1 MSLSEE
7 EFNQVLAQ
15 ISEAQTA
22 TQKQQEDK
30 SAAHLPASYAKG
42 IEPLLNM
49 VTSSLADIPAGYAG
63 LGKALFYGADAGVET
78 LRNVQDALTYKPQ
91 TAYGREGVEELANS
105 PAVKWLN
112 DAVET
117 VRTKAGDRGYEVT
130 GGSPL
135 AGAIA
140 TVVPEGVL
148 ELAGVGLGRRLM
160 PKDQFFDANGLPSEA
175 LAQELR
181 KLGIDYDDL
190 STEAR
195 ALIPNSP
202 PGRIGGRDNAA
213 RGALM
218 PSAAAQVKTGNEP
231 TLAGS
236 SPKVT
241 STKLGLGEPS
251 LLPYPNAQK
260 AADLMDDPGLIQMI
274 KTATPETRAAMLEM
288 LDIRR
293 RTQGNARASQSIRST
308 DVSGGAVVDRIEYLA
323 EIAGQNRSRLDEI
336 ANKEL
341 AGVQTNVAPVAEAYF
356 ELLNKSRV
364 RLNDDGSFNFEDSIF
379 KPAPGAQSILNRM
392 NDVLSKDTVDAGELH
407 IMKRQL
413 DELIAETKGKAGA
426 TGNAGSFLARMRAE
440 INAAIRSINPEYA
453 AVNDELSQTLTVFD
467 DLNNAVGSKIDIF
480 DVTADQKLGQE
491 LRKLFSNYGSRV
503 DIGQSIRE
511 LENVAT
517 LQGAEFGSS
526 AGDLAKLASSLNRR
540 LGDEAEGSLRGII
553 QSSSNPRGTLGYDAA
568 DIVLES
574 AAPGGG
580 VMLNKIKNMF
590 KEDGA
595 TNAEIMSAL
604 ETLIKELGT
613 GE

>member
-30 SAAHLPASYAKG
+30 TAAHLPASYAKR
-42 IEPLLNM
+42 IEPILNM

-78 LRNVQDALTYKPQ
+78 LRNVQDALTYEPQ
-91 TAYGREGVEELANS
+91 TAYGREGVEELANI

-135 AGAIA
+135 AGAVS
-140 TVVPEGVL
+140 TVVPEALL
-148 ELAGVGLGRRLM
+148 ELSGVGLGRRLM
-160 PKDQFFDANGLPSEA
+160 PRSQFFDADGLPSEA
-175 LAQELR
+175 LTQELR

-218 PSAAAQVKTGNEP
+218 PAAAAQVKTGNEP

-236 SPKVT
+236 SPEVA
-241 STKLGLGEPS
+241 STKMGLGEPA

-260 AADLMDDPGLIQMI
+260 AADLMEDPGLIQMI

-288 LDIRR
+288 LEIRR

-336 ANKEL
+336 SRNEL
-341 AGVQTNVAPVAEAYF
+341 AGVRTNVAPVAEAYS
-356 ELLNKSRV
+356 ELLDKSRI
-364 RLNDDGSFNFEDSIF
+364 RLNDDGSFDFEDSIF
-379 KPAPGAQSILNRM
+379 KSVPGAQNILNRM

-413 DELIAETKGKAGA
+413 DELIAETKGQSGA
-426 TGNAGSFLARMRAE
+426 KGNAGSFLARMRAE

-574 AAPGGG
+574 TAPGGG
-580 VMLNKIKNMF
+580 VMLNKIKKMF

>member
-1 MSLSEE
+1 MSLTEE
-7 EFNQVLAQ
+7 QFNQLKAQ
-15 ISEAQTA
+15 ITA
-22 TQKQQEDK
+22 TQATSQKQQEDK
-30 SAAHLPASYAKG
+30 TATHLPASYAKG
-42 IEPLLNM
+42 IEPLMTM

-63 LGKALFYGADAGVET
+63 LGSALFSGADAGVET
-78 LRNVQDALTYKPQ
+78 LRNVQDALTYKPK
-91 TAYGREGVEELANS
+91 TAYGREGVEELANA
-105 PAVKWLN
+105 PAARWLN

-117 VRTKAGDRGYEVT
+117 VRTTAGDRGYEVT

-135 AGAIA
+135 AGAIS
-140 TVVPEGVL
+140 TVVPEAFL

-160 PKDQFFDANGLPSEA
+160 PKDQFFGADGLPSEA
-175 LAQELR
+175 LRNELQ

-190 STEAR
+190 SAEAR

-202 PGRIGGRDNAA
+202 PPRIGGRDNAA

-218 PSAAAQVKTGNEP
+218 PAAASQVKTGNEP

-236 SPKVT
+236 SPEVK
-241 STKLGLGEPS
+241 STKLGLGEPQ

-260 AADLMDDPGLIQMI
+260 AADLMEDPGLIQMI

-288 LDIRR
+288 LSIRR

-323 EIAGQNRSRLDEI
+323 DIAGQNRTRLDEI
-336 ANKEL
+336 AGNEL
-341 AGVQTNVAPVAEAYF
+341 AGTQVDVAPVAEAYS
-356 ELLNKSRV
+356 ELLNKSKV
-364 RLNDDGSFNFEDSIF
+364 QLNDDGSFNFEDSIF
-379 KPAPGAQSILNRM
+379 RPAPQAQSILNRM

-413 DELIAETKGKAGA
+413 DELITETKGQSGA
-426 TGNAGSFLARMRAE
+426 KGNAGTFLQRMRSE
-440 INAAIRSINPEYA
+440 INAAIRAINPEYA

-467 DLNNAVGSKIDIF
+467 ELSNAMGAKIDIF
-480 DVTADQKLGQE
+480 DLTASQKLGQE

-568 DIVLES
+568 DIVMES
-574 AAPGGG
+574 TAPGGS
-580 VMLNKIKNMF
+580 VIVNKIKNAL
-590 KEDGA
+590 KSDDA